1 VAIHLDTAEQCRTA
15 TGYVS
20 TLEGKLASSE
30 WLSWDEQLL
39 LAALARDALIIAT
52 ATRDAQET
60 ADDWQ
65 GAPGGGLIPPWLKT
79 LQEDV

>member
-1 VAIHLDTAEQCRTA
+1 VDIHLDTAEQCRTA
-15 TGYVS
+15 AGYVS
-20 TLEGKLASSE
+20 NLEAKLASNE

-52 ATRDAQET
+52 AACVAQ
-60 ADDWQ
+60 AVDDPP
-65 GAPGGGLIPPWLKT
+65 AEMAPPWLKT